1 MKALNAQ
8 FELLVSR
15 HLEGRLSADDESALR
30 VRLHDDAMARA
41 RFVELMDLH
50 ALLAG
55 DAALAG
61 NVLAD
66 ADREPPKVVTFP
78 SKYRRV
84 IFGMAAAAAI
94 VLLAATVWM
103 LGRPQVLLLRG
114 VGQEFANASSLPHG
128 ELIGQSV
135 DLKQGLLE
143 LSFRTA
149 DATVV
154 IEAPA
159 KFRIED
165 AKTLRM
171 ESGRVTAHVRDGK
184 QGLRVLT
191 PHTDV
196 LDLGTR
202 FAVDVSDG
210 RRSEVHVFEGKVEAG
225 ATGAEHRDLLT
236 TNQALR
242 FATSAKPEVREVRS
256 GTFVQ
261 PEEMKSLAAGAKAGQ
276 ARRALGAD
284 AKLKQDAALIG
295 WVGFEQ
301 SSGEAAVEVHGAR
314 RVQGRFT
321 GQQALEFVDT
331 DDHAKM
337 NLHATTRQLT
347 LMTWVR
353 LDRVPDGISSL
364 YHTDG
369 WNTPGQ
375 VHWMILNN
383 GQMRFAMSG
392 APLSGDQGGVQW
404 PQSRDPVLGQ
414 LGRWLHLAAVYDADT
429 QQVSLFT
436 NGKFDSSVE
445 MKTGLPAVLGPAQIG
460 NWNVKHAHGTE
471 HRRLSG
477 RMDELIALS
486 RCLSADEIRQHY
498 EAGNPYR

>member
-1 MKALNAQ
+1 MKALDAQ
-8 FELLVSR
+8 FESLVCR
-15 HLEGRLSADDESALR
+15 HLEGRLSANDESALR

-66 ADREPPKVVTFP
+66 ADREPAKVVTFP

-143 LSFRTA
+143 LSFRKA

-210 RRSEVHVFEGKVEAG
+210 RRSEP
-225 ATGAEHRDLLT
+225 R
-236 TNQALR
+236 
-242 FATSAKPEVREVRS
+242 
-256 GTFVQ
+256 
-261 PEEMKSLAAGAKAGQ
+261 
-276 ARRALGAD
+276 
-284 AKLKQDAALIG
+284 
-295 WVGFEQ
+295 
-301 SSGEAAVEVHGAR
+301 
-314 RVQGRFT
+314 
-321 GQQALEFVDT
+321 
-331 DDHAKM
+331 
-337 NLHATTRQLT
+337 
-347 LMTWVR
+347 
-353 LDRVPDGISSL
+353 
-364 YHTDG
+364 
-369 WNTPGQ
+369 
-375 VHWMILNN
+375 
-383 GQMRFAMSG
+383 
-392 APLSGDQGGVQW
+392 
-404 PQSRDPVLGQ
+404 
-414 LGRWLHLAAVYDADT
+414 
-429 QQVSLFT
+429 
-436 NGKFDSSVE
+436 
-445 MKTGLPAVLGPAQIG
+445 
-460 NWNVKHAHGTE
+460 
-471 HRRLSG
+471 
-477 RMDELIALS
+477 
-486 RCLSADEIRQHY
+486 
-498 EAGNPYR
+498 